1 MYRGRFSLFLSPKN
15 PHQMRKQAN
24 IKMLNF
30 ACERNFIELENE
42 KKEKIPPSRSV
53 TSPSIIK

>member
-42 KKEKIPPSRSV
+42 KKERKFRLRVPSQAQA
-53 TSPSIIK
+53 